1 MRTTT
6 RRNTLDIALDVL
18 RCYALAQDAD
28 RWITVKPNG
37 EEEKGRPV
45 LIESETGEIK
55 AGMGGKFT
63 GKKLSELPQSKNPHP
78 ITEAKW
84 QARQKRLA
92 EKQAV
97 KGGLQEGHKA
107 FPKRHAIKGEAE
119 ELGHKYYIVDN
130 PLYQKAKELQ
140 EKLGE
145 KQFRKQVPQ
154 DIQRMLDDGVT
165 ELKLR
170 QDKVSVENG
179 DIVGGN
185 PQYGQYG
192 RFSRDLDME
201 GAEIEQKAARSERMT
216 KAAAERKVK
225 EEAAKQERI
234 KASAPDTDEHGR
246 PVAPKRPEGVPD
258 GYWNGKVYSGNRVY
272 IDGREIKL
280 TKEKVEALQKW
291 QNDYAE
297 YKKARETDTKA
308 APKQYLDVAYEDR
321 DEAKAAGARWD
332 PSVKKWYWDKRDGD
346 MPEALNEVSGRRQR
360 QWQQE
365 REERARQRDAQ
376 ERQQREEERKA
387 GVSTTVVLGRYNE
400 GDVTQI
406 DGQWVRVEKVGK
418 RQKIDENMPSVYG
431 ARLLGH
437 EGDWGTEVKI
447 RPASESEIRSAK
459 EEGARSRHGNAANT
473 IPGLKELYGT
483 SGQERKNLLAQYPH
497 AAAYLKAEKEAYSA
511 NYELAAIGRKAL
523 ERVKAGDWQGAM
535 EEMEKEKNAFL
546 ERHIWDSAPRP
557 IAMDFDLAMDADNPA
572 NYPEMRGAS
581 GGHLALDRS
590 SVRTVDENGYM
601 HVKSSHITKATVN
614 PYYGREIPGWR
625 EEGLDPDKVYYGL
638 RDPEELKKSVPTWA
652 GLPLHIEHH
661 IDSAEDPQKLT
672 RVGTVG
678 TEIRWNEPYID
689 APLTVWDQTAIDG
702 IEDGSFR
709 ELSCA
714 YRYEPDFTPG
724 TWNGKRYD
732 FVMRNIR
739 GNHVA
744 LVEEGRAGSDV
755 LVADA
760 KPAAMRRRNVLD
772 VALDVLRGYALAM
785 DEERWITVKPNGE
798 EGKGRPVLIEGSTG
812 EIKAGMGGK
821 FNGRSIDD
829 VPRGKNPHP
838 VTEAK
843 YQARQ
848 QRERRKQAEA
858 LIDEHK
864 FTYSKGPDGKETMRH
879 ARYGVTRGNYL
890 DPKEAAPLRDTI
902 LEVLREREAAKSK
915 ETAQPAQ
922 TQPAPSPVERPAL
935 SERTWKKPGKST
947 FDGDPNKRY
956 KVSLNGGEADG
967 YTNGSIVFFGFT
979 PESME
984 KHPVEQK
991 DGKDYVFSMTLESN
1005 PDGTVTS
1012 KRGQVSDEQKFNRE
1026 LTYQGVKGDENHK
1039 VAVALF
1045 SNPKNSEYATSI
1057 SDRYLNS
1064 IMYYAK
1070 KRHGKD
1076 ADVKF
1081 LQGEP
1086 DRFSNRERGHIQPIV
1101 ATVNGEP
1108 FAFFMPMNTLYR
1120 PDGSQAPRRPVSFG
1134 DPSYRSQPAA
1144 PTEPARPPGPKSGE
1158 RLKTNSDRTIQVG
1171 GEYARSVG
1179 KATWQDAFG
1188 GGKRGVDKEAVLGY
1202 AHTRA
1207 AEENEPQFVYPSK
1220 YRKKDYW
1227 AAMSP
1232 SGYWGPW
1239 ESEQRKSPNSTGYVV
1254 YPDGSVYQAQVN
1266 FGKDSALDGA
1276 IGGQKH
1282 KKREGLMSRFM
1293 KWFRGAQD
1301 GDPAVEKKEVDLAQA
1316 IIDLHRKDP
1325 VTGEI
1330 RDDVSEDA
1338 DKAAEVRVL
1347 VERLKGKIPPEDY
1360 ERLFGAIA
1368 ALAAEEEA
1376 QDEEGGQLMFEETK
1390 GREEEGRENI
1400 HADAMRAAGCDAEDP
1415 DEARAFAGG
1424 VKYGEE
1430 LERNPAEREK
1440 LDREHES
1447 EGMRRAMDACGVDAE
1462 NPSETK
1468 AFAEGVKYGEE
1479 NARQKAEDEDP
1490 EDEDKP
1496 VGDEDKNAMIDKILA
1511 AVPDLTDEQKKKIAD
1526 TLSDLAYSPA
1536 TGDEELEKKVEGAA
1550 DRAFRK
1556 RRFLGA
1562 TDAARIRAQ
1571 ATSDAMARMRDI
1583 AEACRVVRPLVGEMD
1598 SLAFDS
1604 ANDVYG
1610 YTLEQMGKRP
1620 RKYDRRAWR
1629 GMVEMLLDNH
1639 AALATD
1645 AALRAR
1651 EAKRIPDAG
1660 PFRFLK
1666 NITVG

>member
-18 RCYALAQDAD
+18 RCYALAQDAE

-37 EEEKGRPV
+37 EQNKGRPV

-63 GKKLSELPQSKNPHP
+63 GRNIDDVPRGKNPHP
-78 ITEAKW
+78 VTEAKY

-92 EKQAV
+92 EKSSATTTMQPSAGA
-97 KGGLQEGHKA
+97 KYKTDADLISALEAKKEEEGQILDREV
-107 FPKRHAIKGEAE
+107 PLMNRRHAVEWAKANTEAE
-119 ELGHKYYIVDN
+119 RDELAKKHFQEQRALSEKYDLINDLLIEADRKLLLRGYSEQ
-130 PLYQKAKELQ
+130 LKERLR
-140 EKLGE
+140 ERIYSALGE
-145 KQFRKQVPQ
+145 QPVQPQ
-154 DIQRMLDDGVT
+154 PG
-165 ELKLR
+165 
-170 QDKVSVENG
+170 
-179 DIVGGN
+179 
-185 PQYGQYG
+185 PQTQQP
-192 RFSRDLDME
+192 
-201 GAEIEQKAARSERMT
+201 EQTSP
-216 KAAAERKVK
+216 
-225 EEAAKQERI
+225 
-234 KASAPDTDEHGR
+234 APQTQSQR

-272 IDGREIKL
+272 IDGREVKL

-297 YKKARETDTKA
+297 YKKAREADTKA

-346 MPEALNEVSGRRQR
+346 MPEALNEVSGRR
-360 QWQQE
+360 
-365 REERARQRDAQ
+365 ERARQ
-376 ERQQREEERKA
+376 QQRKKDDTPPPVFKDYKDMSTEELRRVGKIYND
-387 GVSTTVVLGRYNE
+387 VQNE
-400 GDVTQI
+400 GGEGFNPYYQ
-406 DGQWVRVEKVGK
+406 ELK
-418 RQKIDENMPSVYG
+418 RRG
-431 ARLLGH
+431 
-437 EGDWGTEVKI
+437 EVVNPK
-447 RPASESEIRSAK
+447 
-459 EEGARSRHGNAANT
+459 
-473 IPGLKELYGT
+473 
-483 SGQERKNLLAQYPH
+483 
-497 AAAYLKAEKEAYSA
+497 
-511 NYELAAIGRKAL
+511 
-523 ERVKAGDWQGAM
+523 
-535 EEMEKEKNAFL
+535 AFL
-546 ERHIWDSAPRP
+546 RAWGRGNWRDTFDAAP
-557 IAMDFDLAMDADNPA
+557 AMDADLAMDADNPA
-572 NYPEMRGAS
+572 NYPEMLGAS

-601 HVKSSHITKATVN
+601 HVKNSHITKATVN

-638 RDPEELKKSVPTWA
+638 RDPEELRKSVPTWA

-678 TEIRWNEPYID
+678 TEIHWNEPYID
-689 APLTVWDQTAIDG
+689 APLTIWDQTAIDG

-714 YRYEPDFTPG
+714 YRYDPDFTPG

-760 KPAAMRRRNVLD
+760 KPAAFNTRNL
-772 VALDVLRGYALAM
+772 
-785 DEERWITVKPNGE
+785 KP
-798 EGKGRPVLIEGSTG
+798 K
-812 EIKAGMGGK
+812 
-821 FNGRSIDD
+821 
-829 VPRGKNPHP
+829 
-838 VTEAK
+838 
-843 YQARQ
+843 
-848 QRERRKQAEA
+848 
-858 LIDEHK
+858 
-864 FTYSKGPDGKETMRH
+864 KE
-879 ARYGVTRGNYL
+879 
-890 DPKEAAPLRDTI
+890 
-902 LEVLREREAAKSK
+902 
-915 ETAQPAQ
+915 
-922 TQPAPSPVERPAL
+922 
-935 SERTWKKPGKST
+935 
-947 FDGDPNKRY
+947 
-956 KVSLNGGEADG
+956 
-967 YTNGSIVFFGFT
+967 
-979 PESME
+979 
-984 KHPVEQK
+984 
-991 DGKDYVFSMTLESN
+991 
-1005 PDGTVTS
+1005 
-1012 KRGQVSDEQKFNRE
+1012 
-1026 LTYQGVKGDENHK
+1026 
-1039 VAVALF
+1039 
-1045 SNPKNSEYATSI
+1045 
-1057 SDRYLNS
+1057 
-1064 IMYYAK
+1064 
-1070 KRHGKD
+1070 
-1076 ADVKF
+1076 
-1081 LQGEP
+1081 
-1086 DRFSNRERGHIQPIV
+1086 
-1101 ATVNGEP
+1101 
-1108 FAFFMPMNTLYR
+1108 
-1120 PDGSQAPRRPVSFG
+1120 
-1134 DPSYRSQPAA
+1134 
-1144 PTEPARPPGPKSGE
+1144 
-1158 RLKTNSDRTIQVG
+1158 
-1171 GEYARSVG
+1171 
-1179 KATWQDAFG
+1179 
-1188 GGKRGVDKEAVLGY
+1188 
-1202 AHTRA
+1202 
-1207 AEENEPQFVYPSK
+1207 
-1220 YRKKDYW
+1220 
-1227 AAMSP
+1227 
-1232 SGYWGPW
+1232 
-1239 ESEQRKSPNSTGYVV
+1239 
-1254 YPDGSVYQAQVN
+1254 
-1266 FGKDSALDGA
+1266 
-1276 IGGQKH
+1276 
-1282 KKREGLMSRFM
+1282 EGLMSRFM

-1347 VERLKGKIPPEDY
+1347 VERLKGKIPPDDY

-1376 QDEEGGQLMFEETK
+1376 QDEEGQLMFEETK
-1390 GREEEGRENI
+1390 GRKEEERENI

-1620 RKYDRRAWR
+1620 RKYDRKAWR

-1639 AALATD
+1639 AALAVDT
-1645 AALRAR
+1645 ALRAR

-1660 PFRFLK
+1660 PFRYLK

>member
-1 MRTTT
+1 MRVTT
-6 RRNTLDIALDVL
+6 RRNTFDVALDVL
-18 RCYALAQDAD
+18 
-28 RWITVKPNG
+28 
-37 EEEKGRPV
+37 
-45 LIESETGEIK
+45 
-55 AGMGGKFT
+55 
-63 GKKLSELPQSKNPHP
+63 
-78 ITEAKW
+78 
-84 QARQKRLA
+84 
-92 EKQAV
+92 
-97 KGGLQEGHKA
+97 
-107 FPKRHAIKGEAE
+107 
-119 ELGHKYYIVDN
+119 
-130 PLYQKAKELQ
+130 
-140 EKLGE
+140 
-145 KQFRKQVPQ
+145 
-154 DIQRMLDDGVT
+154 
-165 ELKLR
+165 
-170 QDKVSVENG
+170 
-179 DIVGGN
+179 
-185 PQYGQYG
+185 
-192 RFSRDLDME
+192 
-201 GAEIEQKAARSERMT
+201 
-216 KAAAERKVK
+216 
-225 EEAAKQERI
+225 
-234 KASAPDTDEHGR
+234 
-246 PVAPKRPEGVPD
+246 
-258 GYWNGKVYSGNRVY
+258 
-272 IDGREIKL
+272 
-280 TKEKVEALQKW
+280 
-291 QNDYAE
+291 
-297 YKKARETDTKA
+297 
-308 APKQYLDVAYEDR
+308 
-321 DEAKAAGARWD
+321 
-332 PSVKKWYWDKRDGD
+332 
-346 MPEALNEVSGRRQR
+346 
-360 QWQQE
+360 
-365 REERARQRDAQ
+365 
-376 ERQQREEERKA
+376 
-387 GVSTTVVLGRYNE
+387 
-400 GDVTQI
+400 
-406 DGQWVRVEKVGK
+406 
-418 RQKIDENMPSVYG
+418 
-431 ARLLGH
+431 
-437 EGDWGTEVKI
+437 
-447 RPASESEIRSAK
+447 
-459 EEGARSRHGNAANT
+459 
-473 IPGLKELYGT
+473 
-483 SGQERKNLLAQYPH
+483 
-497 AAAYLKAEKEAYSA
+497 
-511 NYELAAIGRKAL
+511 
-523 ERVKAGDWQGAM
+523 
-535 EEMEKEKNAFL
+535 
-546 ERHIWDSAPRP
+546 
-557 IAMDFDLAMDADNPA
+557 
-572 NYPEMRGAS
+572 RGAS

-590 SVRTVDENGYM
+590 SVRTVDENGYL
-601 HVKSSHITKATVN
+601 HVRNSHITKATVN

-625 EEGLDPDKVYYGL
+625 EEGLAPDKVYYGL

-714 YRYEPDFTPG
+714 YRYDPDFTPG

-829 VPRGKNPHP
+829 VPRGKKPHP

-879 ARYGVTRGNYL
+879 ARYGVTTGNYF
-890 DPKEAAPLRDTI
+890 DPEKNVQLRDTI
-902 LEVLREREAAKSK
+902 LEVLREREAAKSQ
-915 ETAQPAQ
+915 ETAQAAPG
-922 TQPAPSPVERPAL
+922 PGPSPVERPALGGPAL

-947 FDGDPNKRY
+947 FDHFNHRH

-979 PESME
+979 PDAMA
-984 KHPVEQK
+984 KQPIDQK
-991 DGKDYVFSMTLESN
+991 DGKDSVISMALETK
-1005 PDGTVTS
+1005 PDGTVTV
-1012 KRGQVSDEQKFNRE
+1012 KRGHVSSGQTFDRE
-1026 LTYQGVKGDENHK
+1026 LSYQGVKEDGNYK
-1039 VAVALF
+1039 VALF
-1045 SNPKNSEYATSI
+1045 ANPKNSEYVTPV

-1086 DRFSNRERGHIQPIV
+1086 DRFSDRERGHIQPIV

-1108 FAFFMPMNTLYR
+1108 FAFFMPVRGLYR
-1120 PDGSQAPRRPVSFG
+1120 HDGSPAPPPEPKADPGGPIKVTAENVFGARKRAKPAPPPEPERPKG
-1134 DPSYRSQPAA
+1134 
-1144 PTEPARPPGPKSGE
+1144 ARSGE
-1158 RLKTNSDRTIQVG
+1158 TVQAAGGRRIQIG
-1171 GEYARSVG
+1171 GEYARNVK
-1179 KATWQDAFG
+1179 KATWENAYG
-1188 GGKRGVDKEAVLGY
+1188 GGRNAAGRDKDAVLGY
-1202 AHTRA
+1202 AHTIA
-1207 AEENEPQFVYPSK
+1207 AVENKPQFVYAEKFRQKDRWVAKDPADSWGNWHSK
-1220 YRKKDYW
+1220 L
-1227 AAMSP
+1227 MSER
-1232 SGYWGPW
+1232 GGA
-1239 ESEQRKSPNSTGYVV
+1239 GYVV
-1254 YPDGSVYQAQVN
+1254 YPDGSVYQAQL
-1266 FGKDSALDGA
+1266 GKDSARDGA
-1276 IGGQKH
+1276 LCSLKP
-1282 KKREGLMSRFM
+1282 KKEGLMSRFM

-1390 GREEEGRENI
+1390 GREDEGRENI

-1620 RKYDRRAWR
+1620 RKYDRKAWR

-1639 AALATD
+1639 AALAVDT
-1645 AALRAR
+1645 ALRAR

-1660 PFRFLK
+1660 PFRYLK